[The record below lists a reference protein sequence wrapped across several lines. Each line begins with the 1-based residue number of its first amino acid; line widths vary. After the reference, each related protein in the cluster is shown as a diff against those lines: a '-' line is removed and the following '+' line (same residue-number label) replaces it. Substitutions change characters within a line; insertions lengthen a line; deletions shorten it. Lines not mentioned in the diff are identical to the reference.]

1 MAIDSAYYD
10 TCVFQQS
17 FNPAHQEHGSC
28 KVLVDPT
35 RIKWTVGFC
44 AELSGAE
51 ATVSEYLTYFEIEC
65 VRNGVNLKPIRL
77 SEAKKAAK
85 PHLHLRKRLFA
96 MGFSQNDWNHLTAAL
111 VEEVRFLCSVDP
123 DFWDPANKAKR
134 KAKKVETRAK
144 KAIESSFALRVRLPS
159 ELCAMI

>member
-1 MAIDSAYYD
+1 MAVDSAYYD

-17 FNPAHQEHGSC
+17 LNPAHLEHESC
-28 KVLVDPT
+28 KVLVDPKK
-35 RIKWTVGFC
+35 IEWTVGLC

-65 VRNGVNLKPIRL
+65 VRNGVNLKLISL
-77 SEAKKAAK
+77 GQAKKAAK
-85 PHLHLRKRLFA
+85 SHLHLRKRLFA

-111 VEEVRFLCSVDP
+111 VAGVRFLCSVDP

-134 KAKKVETRAK
+134 KARKIETRAK
-144 KAIESSFALRVRLPS
+144 EAIEDSLALRVRLPS